1 VGGDGHT
8 HQWVPLRFNRKSAY
22 FRNLPMPAITLT
34 TQIDAPIETVFD
46 LSRSIDLHVE
56 STYQTNETAIAGC
69 TSGLINLGEEVTWE
83 ATHFGIRQQLTTKIV
98 KFDRPHHFRDSM
110 VSGAFRRFD
119 HDHHFQGNNQQT
131 VMRDI
136 FDYTSPLGVL
146 GCVADVLFLKRYM
159 WRLLNKRNQLIK
171 TVAENGNN
179 DRYLLTK

>member
-1 VGGDGHT
+1 MRKSLV
-8 HQWVPLRFNRKSAY
+8 WVPLKFKRKSAY
-22 FRNLPMPAITLT
+22 FRNLPMPTITLT

-56 STYQTNETAIAGC
+56 STYQTNEKAIAGC

-98 KFDRPHHFRDSM
+98 KFDHPHHFRDSM
-110 VSGAFRRFD
+110 VSGAFHRFD

-146 GCVADVLFLKRYM
+146 GSVADVLFLKRYM

-171 TVAENGNN
+171 TVAENGNI
-179 DRYLLTK
+179 DRYLLTT

>member
-1 VGGDGHT
+1 
-8 HQWVPLRFNRKSAY
+8 
-22 FRNLPMPAITLT
+22 MPAITIT

-56 STYQTNETAIAGC
+56 STYQTNEKAIAGC
-69 TSGLINLGEEVTWE
+69 TSGLIDLGEAVTWE
-83 ATHFGIRQQLTTKIV
+83 ATHFGIRQQLTTKV
-98 KFDRPHHFRDSM
+98 VEFDRPHHFRDSM

-136 FDYTSPLGVL
+136 FDYTSPLGLL
-146 GCVADVLFLKRYM
+146 GSVADVLFLKRYM

-171 TVAENGNN
+171 TVAENGNI
-179 DRYLLTK
+179 DRYLLTT

>member
-1 VGGDGHT
+1 
-8 HQWVPLRFNRKSAY
+8 
-22 FRNLPMPAITLT
+22 MPSITLT

-56 STYQTNETAIAGC
+56 STQQTNERAIAGC
-69 TSGLINLGEEVTWE
+69 MSGLINLGEEVTWE
-83 ATHFGIRQQLTTKIV
+83 ATHFGIRQRLTTKIV
-98 KFDRPHHFRDSM
+98 EFDRPHHFRDSM
-110 VSGAFRRFD
+110 VSGAFCRFD
-119 HDHHFQGNNQQT
+119 HDHYFEENPQGT
-131 VMRDI
+131 FMRDI

-179 DRYLLTK
+179 DRYLLKT

>member
-1 VGGDGHT
+1 
-8 HQWVPLRFNRKSAY
+8 
-22 FRNLPMPAITLT
+22 MPAITLT

-56 STYQTNETAIAGC
+56 STYQTNEKAIAGC

-110 VSGAFRRFD
+110 LSGAFHRFD

-146 GCVADVLFLKRYM
+146 GSVADVLFLKRYM

-171 TVAENGNN
+171 TVAENGNI
-179 DRYLLTK
+179 DRYLLTT